1 MKRTHLNEKPD
12 GEVHLED
19 KEERGRAGD
28 RRSRKAE
35 REEFPPERVR
45 RAGLTAAETPTPD
58 QPTEDDADPEMLIPE
73 EKPDPIDKTL
83 RVTDEAEI
91 GEGFG
96 KDEAELAEED
106 PVGRPMRPRPA
117 PSHRGPARVHS
128 RNRQQHT

>member
-12 GEVHLED
+12 GQLHLED

-45 RAGLTAAETPTPD
+45 RAGLTAAETASPD
-58 QPTEDDADPEMLIPE
+58 QPTEDDANPETLIPE
-73 EKPDPIDKTL
+73 EKPQPMDQTL
-83 RVTDEAEI
+83 RVTDEASI

-106 PVGRPMRPRPA
+106 PVGRPRQRPA
-117 PSHRGPARVHS
+117 AGHHRGPARVHS
-128 RNRQQHT
+128 RNRQHHP